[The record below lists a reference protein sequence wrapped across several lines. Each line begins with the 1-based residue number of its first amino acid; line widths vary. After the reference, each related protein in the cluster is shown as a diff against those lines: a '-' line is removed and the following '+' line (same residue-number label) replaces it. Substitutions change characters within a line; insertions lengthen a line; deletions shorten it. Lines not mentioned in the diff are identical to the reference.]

1 MQSEQEQPPINVLTN
16 TIILLCGPAG
26 SGKDTSYEILK
37 NHLFSQNCNWE
48 ISKYSFGRVLKDIV
62 VYLSRLFINADFS
75 ADAMD
80 GLAYKE
86 VIRPEYKLYA
96 VGSDEQPQPLV
107 IRTLLQQVGTDILR
121 KQLGDDIFA
130 KALITKIDE
139 QFKKPINQI
148 AIVAD
153 LRFPNEQQ
161 SMIEFCNKNG
171 YKCIT
176 IYIERNSRINNAAH
190 SSESYYNSLQKDIII
205 NNNGTLHDLSENL
218 RVIRNASC

>member
-1 MQSEQEQPPINVLTN
+1 MQSEQEQQPINVLTN

-48 ISKYSFGRVLKDIV
+48 ISKYSFGRALKDIV
-62 VYLSRLFINADFS
+62 VDLSRLFINANFS

-86 VIRPEYKLYA
+86 VIHPEYKLYA

-205 NNNGTLHDLSENL
+205 INNGTLHDLSENL